1 MKKTNAFVF
10 VLYITGL
17 SMHQIQSLALGV
29 LLYYEEGPKF
39 IRCCVDQGRSFLARD
54 GDINLMDFGSF
65 LDESN

>member
-1 MKKTNAFVF
+1 MPKANALTFA
-10 VLYITGL
+10 LYINGL
-17 SMHQIQSLALGV
+17 SIHQIQSLALGV

-39 IRCCVDQGRSFLARD
+39 IRYCIDQGRSFLARD